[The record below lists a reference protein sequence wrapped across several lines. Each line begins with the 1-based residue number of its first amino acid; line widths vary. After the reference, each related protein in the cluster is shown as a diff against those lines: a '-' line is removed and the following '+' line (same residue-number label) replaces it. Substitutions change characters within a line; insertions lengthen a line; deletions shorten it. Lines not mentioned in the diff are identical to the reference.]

1 MPEKILPVVTKTTP
15 VERRSKRLRQFL
27 AAVGRYRPLLVL
39 SLDAVNGENHSATD
53 STLPVLVVTDEGL
66 DWATVDRLS
75 DGIVQAAVYRE
86 SELLHELDRPDSV
99 LFEAVAKG
107 MVLYGTQETRTRLL
121 LRLPATVEESWQPV
135 RV

>member
-1 MPEKILPVVTKTTP
+1 MPEKTLPVVTKTTP

-27 AAVGRYRPLLVL
+27 AAVGRYRPLLVV

-75 DGIVQAAVYRE
+75 DGVVQAAVYRE
-86 SELLHELDRPDSV
+86 SELFHELDRPDSV

-121 LRLPATVEESWQPV
+121 QRLPATVEESWQPV